1 MGLLVGM
8 VVAGVTQS
16 SVATS
21 VITVGLVEGGIIPFS
36 SSVGIIMGANV
47 GTTVTAQL
55 VSLSG
60 GDGNI
65 IAPISAI
72 LGIILLS
79 FKSQKI
85 KEVGKSFLGLS
96 IIFTGL
102 AVMGKSIGVIENYS
116 WFKRLFLIKNP
127 LVLFI
132 NGMMITAITQ
142 SSSAITGCM
151 IILAS
156 KGSMPFINCAY
167 ITLGSNVGSC
177 FGVILASL
185 NKGAE
190 GRRTAVFNL
199 IFNLFGSLLFMP
211 VLIIFGKE
219 ITNLFLISGGVGRGI
234 ANFHTSFNLVC
245 SLIATPFLKPLCNLV
260 SFIVKDD
267 GEKGNKN
274 SAIKSFRSKSRYN
287 I

>member
-85 KEVGKSFLGLS
+85 KEVGKSFLGMS

-102 AVMGKSIGVIENYS
+102 AVMSKSIGVIENYS

-132 NGMMITAITQ
+132 NGMMIPAITQ

-185 NKGAE
+185 NKGVE

-274 SAIKSFRSKSRYN
+274 SEIKSFRSKSRYN